1 MNDVKKFHP
10 FDASV
15 EGVLKLNES
24 IWVLIKQCKV
34 RDCNLDIGTVIF
46 KPDIT
51 DYSNT
56 DDLLVIDSIPNNQKD
71 LHFKGKILAH
81 NNPYIYY
88 DDLLGTTFNV
98 TGADY
103 LKDKL
108 PTYGRYDSVMGFKRS
123 VESAGFNIDALKVF
137 AGKENMDR
145 LMGEPILEI
154 GKRSYCPLVVMN
166 ESGTV
171 RYLPMEG
178 TYGLFLKSEPDN
190 TEFVWLSP
198 TDIQDLHRLSK
209 YGLTRVPDML
219 GSNTG
224 IVPNNEFGATIALI
238 HDASL
243 HNLRSDS
250 VYAVSDQEFN
260 NMVSAIDD
268 YNYYK
273 EFESKLVDVFYE
285 FKREYSYDECESI
298 WCGYKI
304 AAYNNIL
311 PSGVGVSPFNVV
323 LSEDF
328 FVDGIV
334 H

>member
-15 EGVLKLNES
+15 DGVLKLNES
-24 IWVLIKQCKV
+24 MWVLIKSCKV

-51 DYSNT
+51 DYPNT
-56 DDLLVIDSIPNNQKD
+56 DDLLVMDNISNDQKD
-71 LHFKGKILAH
+71 LHFKGKVLAP

-88 DDLLGTTFNV
+88 EDLLDTTFNV

-108 PTYGRYDSVMGFKRS
+108 PIHGPYNSIMSFKRA

-145 LMGEPILEI
+145 LMGEPILET
-154 GKRSYCPLVVMN
+154 GKSSYCPLVVMN

-198 TDIQDLHRLSK
+198 ADIQDLHRLSK

-238 HDASL
+238 HDAYS
-243 HNLRSDS
+243 HNLRTDN
-250 VYAVSDQEFN
+250 VYDVSEQEFN
-260 NMVSAIDD
+260 NMVSAID
-268 YNYYK
+268 
-273 EFESKLVDVFYE
+273 
-285 FKREYSYDECESI
+285 
-298 WCGYKI
+298 
-304 AAYNNIL
+304 
-311 PSGVGVSPFNVV
+311 
-323 LSEDF
+323 
-328 FVDGIV
+328 
-334 H
+334 